1 MPTVKFLTLGCKV
14 NQYETQA
21 LREQFIR
28 EGFIEKRGKEPADF
42 YVINTC
48 TVTGKAD
55 RESLYLIRRSHRE
68 NPFGKIVVTG
78 CLAELDK
85 DVILGIPGVSLIQ
98 KNSEKDFT
106 VSEVVGKLVNSN
118 RREGQNKFTKHQPYA
133 ISHFEGRSRAF
144 LKIQDGC
151 NNRCAYCKVPLVRGN
166 SKSRPLR
173 DIIEEA
179 QRLVKNGFKEIVL
192 TGICL
197 GSYGKDLNPRKSLI
211 QVISKLEKML
221 GLYRIRLSSIEARDI
236 NDALIRYMR
245 NSKRLCR
252 HLHIPFQSGDD
263 AVLESM
269 KRNYTHKYYVSLAQR
284 LKKQV
289 TDIAIT
295 TDIIVGFPG
304 ETESAFNNTLRLI
317 KEILPLKVHIFPYSD
332 RKGTFACRMQEKIQ
346 QKTILER
353 KNRLFKVSESCA
365 LEFKKQF
372 IGKSME
378 ALIDSNERLQNC
390 LWTGYTSNYIRVA
403 VKSKTDLMNAFISL
417 SLKRIDKNFIFSKL
431 T

>member
-1 MPTVKFLTLGCKV
+1 V

-21 LREQFIR
+21 IREQFIG
-28 EGFIEKRGKEPADF
+28 EGFIEKKRKEAADF

-55 RESLYLIRRSHRE
+55 NESLYLIRRCHRE
-68 NPFGKIVVTG
+68 NPQGKIVVTG

-85 DVILGIPGVSLIQ
+85 ELIAGLSGVSLIQ
-98 KNSEKDFT
+98 KNSAKEFT
-106 VSEVVGKLVNSN
+106 AREVIRKLASPLQ
-118 RREGQNKFTKHQPYA
+118 RKGQDESQKKPSYT
-133 ISHFEGRSRAF
+133 ISYFEGRSRAF

-166 SKSRPLR
+166 SKSRLLN
-173 DIIEEA
+173 DIVEEA

-197 GSYGKDLNPRKSLI
+197 GSYGKDLKPRKSLI
-211 QVISKLEKML
+211 QVISELEKISAL
-221 GLYRIRLSSIEARDI
+221 SRIRLSSIEARDVS
-236 NDALIRYMR
+236 DALIRRMR
-245 NSKRLCR
+245 NSKKLCH

-263 AVLESM
+263 KVLKSM
-269 KRNYTHKYYVSLAQR
+269 KRNYTHKYYVSMAQR
-284 LKKQV
+284 LIKQIP
-289 TDIAIT
+289 DIALT

-332 RKGTFACRMQEKIQ
+332 REGTFACGIQEKI
-346 QKTILER
+346 KPETIRER
-353 KNRLFKVSESCA
+353 KKNLFKVSETCSF
-365 LEFKKQF
+365 EFKKQF
-372 IGKSME
+372 IGVSME
-378 ALIDSNERLQNC
+378 VLIDSKEKAENG
-390 LWTGYTSNYIRVA
+390 LWSGYTSNYLRVA
-403 VKSKTDLMNAFISL
+403 VKSKAGLINAYISL
-417 SLKRIDKNFIFSKL
+417 SLKRIEKNFIFTKL

>member
-21 LREQFIR
+21 LREQFIG
-28 EGFIEKRGKEPADF
+28 EGFSEKRGEGAADF

-68 NPFGKIVVTG
+68 NPYGKIVVTG
-78 CLAELDK
+78 CLAELDRGL
-85 DVILGIPGVSLIQ
+85 ISGMPGVSLVQ
-98 KNSEKDFT
+98 KNSAKKFT
-106 VSEVVGKLVNSN
+106 VREVM
-118 RREGQNKFTKHQPYA
+118 RRLISSFGRKGQDVLKKSPSYS
-133 ISHFEGRSRAF
+133 ISYFEGRSRAF

-211 QVISKLEKML
+211 QVISKLEKMP

-245 NSKRLCR
+245 NSKRLC
-252 HLHIPFQSGDD
+252 
-263 AVLESM
+263 
-269 KRNYTHKYYVSLAQR
+269 
-284 LKKQV
+284 
-289 TDIAIT
+289 
-295 TDIIVGFPG
+295 
-304 ETESAFNNTLRLI
+304 
-317 KEILPLKVHIFPYSD
+317 
-332 RKGTFACRMQEKIQ
+332 
-346 QKTILER
+346 
-353 KNRLFKVSESCA
+353 
-365 LEFKKQF
+365 
-372 IGKSME
+372 
-378 ALIDSNERLQNC
+378 
-390 LWTGYTSNYIRVA
+390 
-403 VKSKTDLMNAFISL
+403 
-417 SLKRIDKNFIFSKL
+417 
-431 T
+431 